1 MKNPSPHRRRQGL
14 VAALLAAAC
23 IVPAL
28 ASLGANDAG
37 DLPPILFAQRM
48 RVPGVAIP
56 LGVGPAG
63 RTMAAGGRLVV
74 RERDGRFIPLHPD
87 GAFYDV
93 QQPDVSYDGRQI
105 VFAAIT
111 HRDSAWRI
119 WKCSASGREITQVTF
134 TDRDVDPAK
143 IYGAEGAKKL
153 QRYDDLSP
161 CWLPD
166 GRIVFSSTR
175 YPLLSQ
181 AGVPAT
187 NLWVVAPDG
196 KGPRRITAERDGA
209 ESPSVDPITGRL
221 LYSRWF
227 FNRWRAADNPAG
239 LVNGFEGAIP
249 ADTVNLWHAGS
260 IGFDG
265 DHLRLAGGD
274 PRFRLGQM
282 ASQPIVTVDTS
293 FVAVVAERSD
303 LVRST
308 RLGVVAYPKR
318 FGPPRP
324 LAGMGTLNGWSAF
337 CPAELPNKRVL
348 FSMDWAGTGNFDLF
362 MCRTDGIGP
371 SVQLTQDFESS
382 EIDAVVLAPRP
393 KPPHP
398 LYGPGWPDAPDAMP
412 ATSLEKILADER
424 TSRFD
429 CLNVFA
435 NAPVDAPF
443 NSAPGI
449 RRGVKIRF
457 YTTLPRPPSAGGD
470 SLVLLR
476 EAPVNPQGA
485 VHVDAAPADV
495 PMFEQLVDS
504 EGLVLLSAHGTAHVP
519 GYNYTRP
526 GAGTK
531 CVGCHA
537 GHSAI
542 TVPATEEQ
550 AEWTNVSPGA
560 KVSASSELRGMAG
573 APAVVDRRTLGDPT
587 EVAWISDG
595 ETDEWVRLDFPE
607 TIEGRAAVLYGMRG
621 KTQDGGP
628 LVVKKCELVL
638 LDGEREVKRVPVA
651 KVLSPDGTRV
661 ELGGAKFNAL
671 VFRPLVMQGKFRKR
685 ALAALAEIETIARI
699 SVE

>member
-1 MKNPSPHRRRQGL
+1 MTSRVPRPARLLSG
-14 VAALLAAAC
+14 ALLAIGALC
-23 IVPAL
+23 AL
-28 ASLGANDAG
+28 ASLGANDAS
-37 DLPPILFAQRM
+37 DLPPILFAQRY
-48 RVPGVAIP
+48 RVPGVAIA

-63 RTMAAGGRLVV
+63 RTMSAGGRLVV

-87 GAFYDV
+87 GEFYDV
-93 QQPDVSYDGRQI
+93 QQPDVSYDGRTI
-105 VFAAIT
+105 VFAAT
-111 HRDSAWRI
+111 TGRDSAWRI

-134 TDRDVDPAK
+134 TDREVDPAK
-143 IYGAEGAKKL
+143 VYGADGAKKL
-153 QRYDDLSP
+153 QRYDDFGP

-175 YPLLSQ
+175 YPLLAQ
-181 AGVPAT
+181 AGVPAS
-187 NLWVVAPDG
+187 NLWLVAPDG

-209 ESPSVDPITGRL
+209 ESPSVDPVTGRL

-227 FNRWRAADNPAG
+227 FNRYRAADNPAG
-239 LVNGFEGAIP
+239 LVSGFEGSIP

-282 ASQPIVTVDTS
+282 AYQPIVTVDTT
-293 FVAVVAERSD
+293 FVGVVAERSD

-318 FGPPRP
+318 FGLPRP
-324 LAGMGTLNGWSAF
+324 LAGMGTINGWSAF
-337 CPAELPNKRVL
+337 GPAELPNKRVL

-362 MCRTDGIGP
+362 FCRADGIGP
-371 SVQLTQDFESS
+371 SIQLTQDFETS
-382 EIDAVVLAPRP
+382 EIDAVVLAARP

-398 LYGPGWPDAPDAMP
+398 FYGPGWPDAPDALP
-412 ATSLEKILADER
+412 AVSLEKILADER

-457 YTTLPRPPSAGGD
+457 YATLPRPLSAGGD
-470 SLVLLR
+470 TLVLLR
-476 EAPVNPQGA
+476 EAPVLPQGA
-485 VHVDAAPADV
+485 VHVDAAPADI
-495 PMFEQLVDS
+495 PMFEQLVDAD
-504 EGLVLLSAHGTAHVP
+504 GLVLLSAHGTAHVP

-560 KVSASSELRGMAG
+560 KVSASSELRGMTG

-595 ETDEWVRLDFPE
+595 EKDEWVRLDFPE
-607 TIEGRAAVLYGMRG
+607 TIEGRTAVLYGMRG
-621 KTQDGGP
+621 KTHDGGP
-628 LVVKKCELVL
+628 QVIKRSELVL
-638 LDGEREVKRVPVA
+638 LDGEREVKRIPVE

-661 ELGGAKFNAL
+661 DLGGAKFNAL
-671 VFRPLVMQGKFRKR
+671 VFRPLVIQGKFRQR

-699 SVE
+699 SLE